1 MDFALG
7 LLAIGTLLAGL
18 LLALNSIRQIEKRR
32 KNGMPKST
40 LAVDAPSTRPGLVAA
55 E

>member
-7 LLAIGTLLAGL
+7 VLAIGTLLSGL
-18 LLALNSIRQIEKRR
+18 VLALNSIRQIEKRR
-32 KNGMPKST
+32 NTGMPKST
-40 LAVDAPSTRPGLVAA
+40 LAVDAPSTRPTLIAA